1 MFVKGE
7 TVYRIHSWD
16 GKGTFFVEP
25 CIVHSCGK
33 KRMVLYSIDRSRCVG
48 TDFRPVEEQQGRG
61 TIVRCADRVEAEVRA
76 LKLASEWIPAEIK
89 RREETLAHHSD
100 SGLASPAYTR
110 KMNEHIA
117 ELKSATPAVI
127 WR

>member
-7 TVYRIHSWD
+7 TVYRIHAWD
-16 GKGTFFVEP
+16 DKGTFFVEP

-33 KRMVLYSIDRSRCVG
+33 KRMVLYSIDRTVCVG
-48 TDFRPVEEQQGRG
+48 TDFRPEEQQQGLG
-61 TIVRCADRVEAEVRA
+61 VVVRCADRAEAEARA
-76 LKLASEWIPAEIK
+76 FKLATEWVPAEIQ
-89 RREETLAHHSD
+89 RVEQTLTHYSD
-100 SGLASPAYTR
+100 VGRSSQAYTD
-110 KMNEHIA
+110 KMNQRVA